1 MPRMKPDNV
10 TEFLAQPHIGEFA
23 TLRRDGRRYTVPIWI
38 LHHDDAFWI
47 TGTYD
52 RVGCKQLFHDPR
64 ASLCVEAAAP
74 VAGHGGVDGAVTT
87 TSFRTSTSGR
97 SHVCWS
103 TSTSPPSTVRRSR
116 QHAHRAPAAVPPG
129 ARGVPSDRHAHVS
142 AHARRSRLPVPSAR
156 HRGRDV
162 GRPQAGRLVT
172 DQIGGLRERRVATS
186 PVTIPSTDSRCRSH
200 NRSPSGGR
208 WRRNRPGRPRRC
220 STARGGP
227 SAGDGHVEHATW
239 CLTPRCRV
247 GWRPA
252 GSSGRRRRRG

>member
-129 ARGVPSDRHAHVS
+129 ARGVPSDRHAHLSGTRVDRDFPCRPRATADATS
-142 AHARRSRLPVPSAR
+142 DDLRLAGRSRIRSEACANAGSRRAR
-156 HRGRDV
+156 SRSRAPTHGVAATTGVRRAV
-162 GRPQAGRLVT
+162 G
-172 DQIGGLRERRVATS
+172 
-186 PVTIPSTDSRCRSH
+186 
-200 NRSPSGGR
+200 
-208 WRRNRPGRPRRC
+208 
-220 STARGGP
+220 
-227 SAGDGHVEHATW
+227 GDGTGPVDLDGAALLEEVLQLATGT
-239 CLTPRCRV
+239 LNTRL
-247 GWRPA
+247 GA
-252 GSSGRRRRRG
+252 